1 MAAFAWRAAS
11 TCPFIDAST
20 RGKAPSAVTPAAS
33 ELKIPGNDLAIF
45 GDGGLRPGLFLSKP
59 VTASHSVETA
69 TYATDKTD
77 SKRLNDT
84 LIDVS

>member
-1 MAAFAWRAAS
+1 LAAFAWRAAS

-59 VTASHSVETA
+59 VMASHSMETA
-69 TYATDKTD
+69 TYAMNKTCN
-77 SKRLNDT
+77 KRPNGT